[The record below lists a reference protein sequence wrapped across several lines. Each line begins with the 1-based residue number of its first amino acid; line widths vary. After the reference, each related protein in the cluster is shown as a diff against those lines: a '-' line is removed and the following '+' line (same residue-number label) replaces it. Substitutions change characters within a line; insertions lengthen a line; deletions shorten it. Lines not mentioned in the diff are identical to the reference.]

1 MNSYSS
7 TVECT
12 VRVPTPSARYFD
24 ELCSL
29 TCAGDLVRFFPNA
42 KEITESFACFNAVR
56 KMLGCASFAESFT
69 CLVPGDGTAPRTG
82 ALFALRT
89 RWTVISV
96 DPIMRPRWVLGR
108 HRIERLAARKLKV
121 EFLEP
126 IVANRV
132 VVVSCHSHAGL
143 RNSLS
148 HVSAERVDVISLPCC
163 VPDDIGAP
171 TRTWLDKSCWSPQ
184 NRINAYMDWHPDGLR

>member
-1 MNSYSS
+1 MTTRTTSYST

-29 TCAGDLVRFFPNA
+29 TCAGDLLRFFPNA

-56 KMLGCASFAESFT
+56 KTLGPASFAESWT

-89 RWTVISV
+89 RWNVVSV
-96 DPIMRPRWVLGR
+96 DPLMKLRWVLWR
-108 HRIERLAARKLKV
+108 HHIDRLTARKLHV
-121 EFLEP
+121 EALAP

-132 VVVSCHSHAGL
+132 IIVSCHSHA
-143 RNSLS
+143 SLKNA
-148 HVSAERVDVISLPCC
+148 VQRVNAERCDVISLPCC
-163 VPDDIGAP
+163 VPDDIGSP
-171 TRTWLDKSCWSPQ
+171 TRTWLDKSCWSPE
-184 NRINAYMDWHPDGLR
+184 NRINAYLNWRL